1 MVMLDW
7 RTSSRNSAKQNYC
20 AGNQVG
26 EGGNVVLF
34 LGIRWLLLFVWVI
47 YAARWGKNGIFVE
60 SVFWLMMY

>member
-26 EGGNVVLF
+26 EGGNVVLVTLPSMKEASVSF
-34 LGIRWLLLFVWVI
+34 MIYLFI
-47 YAARWGKNGIFVE
+47 AN
-60 SVFWLMMY
+60 